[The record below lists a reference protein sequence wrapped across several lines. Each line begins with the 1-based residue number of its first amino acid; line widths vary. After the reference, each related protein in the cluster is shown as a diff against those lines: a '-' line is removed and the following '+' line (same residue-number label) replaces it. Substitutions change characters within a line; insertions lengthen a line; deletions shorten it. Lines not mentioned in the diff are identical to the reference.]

1 MPSWFRL
8 FRVRSPLLAESLLF
22 SLPLGTEMVH
32 FPRFAPTVLFIQTV
46 VHEFCSCGFPHS
58 EICGSK
64 DACSSP
70 QLIAACHV
78 LHRLEVPRHPPCA
91 LSSLTIKF
99 THEQQIPPSISD
111 LRFKAEVCS
120 PLRNLVTYLVLYCA
134 CTVKLALCVS
144 LLSDITRLIF
154 QISNFRFE
162 FLQRDVGQ
170 QSLFDCQRSL
180 SNTFDGLLMAY
191 QNFNIQIGGLRR

>member
-22 SLPLGTEMVH
+22 SSPLGTEMVH
-32 FPRFAPTVLFIQTV
+32 FPRFAPLSYLIQTV
-46 VHEFCSCGFPHS
+46 VHE

-99 THEQQIPPSISD
+99 THEQQTKFQISNFRFEID
-111 LRFKAEVCS
+111 LL
-120 PLRNLVTYLVLYCA
+120 LRNFTSLFTLLYCA

-144 LLSDITRLIF
+144 FYLTSHLKISDLKF
-154 QISNFRFE
+154 QI
-162 FLQRDVGQ
+162 
-170 QSLFDCQRSL
+170 
-180 SNTFDGLLMAY
+180 
-191 QNFNIQIGGLRR
+191 

>member
-22 SLPLGTEMVH
+22 SSPLGTEMVH
-32 FPRFAPTVLFIQTV
+32 FPRFAPLSYLIQTV

-99 THEQQIPPSISD
+99 THEQQNRIV
-111 LRFKAEVCS
+111 R
-120 PLRNLVTYLVLYCA
+120 TA
-134 CTVKLALCVS
+134 CGSGRV
-144 LLSDITRLIF
+144 
-154 QISNFRFE
+154 
-162 FLQRDVGQ
+162 
-170 QSLFDCQRSL
+170 
-180 SNTFDGLLMAY
+180 
-191 QNFNIQIGGLRR
+191 

>member
-1 MPSWFRL
+1 MSSWFRL

-32 FPRFAPTVLFIQTV
+32 FPRLALPALYIQAGV
-46 VHEFCSCGFPHS
+46 CRVCLHGFPHS

-64 DACSSP
+64 GACPSP

-99 THEQQIPPSISD
+99 THEQQNQNS
-111 LRFKAEVCS
+111 EVRIQKS
-120 PLRNLVTYLVLYCA
+120 VKNQHPKPNTQNPA
-134 CTVKLALCVS
+134 CLPRETFSHLLSS
-144 LLSDITRLIF
+144 LLRLHSKYLPCVCFFTI
-154 QISNFRFE
+154 
-162 FLQRDVGQ
+162 
-170 QSLFDCQRSL
+170 
-180 SNTFDGLLMAY
+180 
-191 QNFNIQIGGLRR
+191 

>member
-1 MPSWFRL
+1 MSSWFRL

-22 SLPLGTEMVH
+22 SFPPGTEMVH
-32 FPRFAPTVLFIQTV
+32 FPGFAPLPYFIQAV

-99 THEQQIPPSISD
+99 THEQQTDPRFCKLAISIS
-111 LRFKAEVCS
+111 VS
-120 PLRNLVTYLVLYCA
+120 PSAQV
-134 CTVKLALCVS
+134 
-144 LLSDITRLIF
+144 
-154 QISNFRFE
+154 QISN
-162 FLQRDVGQ
+162 
-170 QSLFDCQRSL
+170 S
-180 SNTFDGLLMAY
+180 
-191 QNFNIQIGGLRR
+191 

>member
-99 THEQQIPPSISD
+99 THEQQIPFFDLRSQISD
-111 LRFKAEVCS
+111 LRYS
-120 PLRNLVTYLVLYCA
+120 W
-134 CTVKLALCVS
+134 
-144 LLSDITRLIF
+144 
-154 QISNFRFE
+154 
-162 FLQRDVGQ
+162 RDVGQ

-180 SNTFDGLLMAY
+180 YYFRQMRR
-191 QNFNIQIGGLRR
+191 NFSIQMGA

>member
-1 MPSWFRL
+1 MPPWFRL

-22 SLPLGTEMVH
+22 SLPPGTEMVH
-32 FPRFAPTVLFIQTV
+32 FPGFASPPYFIQMV
-46 VHEFCSCGFPHS
+46 IHEFCSCGFPHS

-99 THEQQIPPSISD
+99 THEQQTESQISD
-111 LRFKAEVCS
+111 FKLH
-120 PLRNLVTYLVLYCA
+120 PLRNLKSLNVRCNFTDA

-144 LLSDITRLIF
+144 LLSDITLHDLRSKF
-154 QISNFRFE
+154 RSQIA
-162 FLQRDVGQ
+162 V
-170 QSLFDCQRSL
+170 
-180 SNTFDGLLMAY
+180 
-191 QNFNIQIGGLRR
+191 

>member
-22 SLPLGTEMVH
+22 SSPLGTEMVH
-32 FPRFAPTVLFIQTV
+32 FPRFAPLSYLIQTV

-58 EICGSK
+58 EICGSKDACEICGSK

-99 THEQQIPPSISD
+99 THEQQTKFQISNFRFEID
-111 LRFKAEVCS
+111 LL
-120 PLRNLVTYLVLYCA
+120 LRNFTSLFTLLYCA

-144 LLSDITRLIF
+144 FYLTSHLKISDLKF
-154 QISNFRFE
+154 QI
-162 FLQRDVGQ
+162 
-170 QSLFDCQRSL
+170 
-180 SNTFDGLLMAY
+180 
-191 QNFNIQIGGLRR
+191 

>member
-22 SLPLGTEMVH
+22 SLPPGTEMVH
-32 FPRFAPTVLFIQTV
+32 FPGFASPPYFIQMEI
-46 VHEFCSCGFPHS
+46 HEFCSCGFPHS

-70 QLIAACHV
+70 QLFAACHV

-99 THEQQIPPSISD
+99 THEQQTESQTSRSE
-111 LRFKAEVCS
+111 LL
-120 PLRNLVTYLVLYCA
+120 PLRNLKYFFSYCA

-144 LLSDITRLIF
+144 
-154 QISNFRFE
+154 
-162 FLQRDVGQ
+162 
-170 QSLFDCQRSL
+170 
-180 SNTFDGLLMAY
+180 
-191 QNFNIQIGGLRR
+191 